1 MTNELLFF
9 LSALIDICFVFFAA
23 RKGVDWLFGSIIANL
38 FLVGIFGAKLLIIFG
53 YATNAGN
60 VFYACVFLATHFLLE
75 LYGSKVAKKTIFYGL
90 IFTVFFLIMSQFTFQ
105 FSGIKTS
112 ESVNNAIYTLFVFSP
127 RIFFASVMAYI
138 FAQNINIFLFE
149 WLKTQTKGKTLW
161 LRSNAANILGQ
172 LVDSLIFFSIAF
184 FDSPGQLLVSTIMAG
199 WLVKVLVG
207 FLATPFL
214 YLSARLEKRKI

>member
-1 MTNELLFF
+1 MRNFKNCFFFIF
-9 LSALIDICFVFFAA
+9 LSLFYFLPSFSQNKSNVSDEKKKIIFSFVFFAA

-172 LVDSLIFFSIAF
+172 LVDSLIFFSIA
-184 FDSPGQLLVSTIMAG
+184 VS
-199 WLVKVLVG
+199 
-207 FLATPFL
+207 F
-214 YLSARLEKRKI
+214 